1 VSRRLPPEDFLRLV
15 DHAPLVSI
23 DLLVRNR
30 EGQLLV
36 GLRRNAPAAGTYFVP
51 GGRIAKGLSH
61 EQALREIAERELGLP
76 GVEWEDRN
84 VEGIFTHAYE
94 DNALGVPGVS
104 THYVVIAYGLRADDE
119 SVLRTDDQHSH
130 FTWVDADSAE
140 SLEAPVHPYTLA
152 YLRR

>member
-1 VSRRLPPEDFLRLV
+1 LI

-23 DLLVRNR
+23 DLLVRNG

-51 GGRIAKGLSH
+51 GGRIEKGLSH
-61 EQALREIAERELGLP
+61 EQALREIAERELGWH
-76 GVEWEDRN
+76 GVEWDDGK
-84 VEGIFTHAYE
+84 VEGIFTHSYG

-104 THYVVIAYGLRADDE
+104 THYVVIAYGLRAEEE
-119 SVLRTDDQHSH
+119 SELRADAQHAH

-140 SLEAPVHPYTLA
+140 ALQPPVHPYTLA